1 MGNKQWKYKI
11 TGNVIGT
18 ILVFIMLVGMVALCL
33 WFHKTDNGAIVFG
46 RIILIIFAVAF
57 ILSLYRVL
65 FFKVLIGKDGFFY
78 QSAPGNGRYYRYN
91 EIRKAWLSSGRE
103 TNANT
108 AIYCNYETQDGKTV
122 RIAITGAD
130 TDAANYLIK
139 RASAV
144 AASDGVRM
152 EDSLQDYIISG
163 KTQGVTRIA
172 VMCFIFGIIMWLSY
186 NLAKEGMPLVD
197 DVLPL
202 LAAFCALVYV
212 VMHYFFY
219 RIEIKRDG
227 FYCRTNPFNGQF
239 YEYRNIVNCKVV
251 EQRKKFGSAY
261 RKGVRKTHYMHYL
274 IFTDKSGKEKSI
286 KYDKGLF
293 EREISILVSRMEE
306 R

>member
-239 YEYRNIVNCKVV
+239 YEY
-251 EQRKKFGSAY
+251 
-261 RKGVRKTHYMHYL
+261 
-274 IFTDKSGKEKSI
+274 
-286 KYDKGLF
+286 
-293 EREISILVSRMEE
+293 
-306 R
+306 

>member
-1 MGNKQWKYKI
+1 MRNKQWKYKI

-18 ILVFIMLVGMVALCL
+18 ILVFIMLVGMVALCS
-33 WFHKTDNGAIVFG
+33 WFHKTGNGAIVFG
-46 RIILIIFAVAF
+46 RIILFIFTVASV
-57 ILSLYRVL
+57 LSLYRVI

-78 QSAPGNGRYYRYN
+78 QSAPGNGRYYSYN

-108 AIYCNYETQDGKTV
+108 AIYCNYETWDGKTV

-144 AASDGVRM
+144 AIRDVIGM
-152 EDSLQDYIISG
+152 EDEQGDYIISG
-163 KTQGVTRIA
+163 KAQGLTRIA
-172 VMCFIFGIIMWLSY
+172 VMCFIFGIIAWLSY
-186 NLAKEGMPLVD
+186 SLAKEGMPPLD
-197 DVLPL
+197 YVLPL

-274 IFTDKSGKEKSI
+274 IFTDKSGKREVSNMTRA
-286 KYDKGLF
+286 YLN
-293 EREISILVSRMEE
+293 ERLVF
-306 R
+306 